1 MLQAQ
6 WTDEGIGVFDVE
18 PGPLKSGWVRL
29 KVSAC
34 GICGSD
40 LHTYRREL
48 PVILDG
54 VPGHEVVGTVME
66 GPGELSDSLYAV
78 EPWVVCGSCDM
89 CVSEKRHLCRERR
102 MIGARQPGGL
112 GEFVDV
118 PAYAVHPVSPEVSHL
133 VASIAEPMA
142 VCVRAIHRARLNA
155 DSRVLGLGGGTI
167 GLLSGLLAR
176 DSTVEVAISVRYPHQ
191 RLAARELGLTTIDED
206 QVALWASERKPDA
219 VIETVG
225 GSGGSLQ
232 QAVEVCRPSGRI
244 VILGVFTQ
252 SPAIDALR
260 VVVQELEMIGSFIY
274 SAGQQGSEFGEAV
287 SLLLRYRDEVAL
299 IQTHQFPLTSVAEA
313 FACANNKQ
321 SESIKV
327 TVLP

>member
-6 WTDEGIGVFDVE
+6 WTDEGICIFDVE
-18 PGPLKSGWVRL
+18 PELLKPAWVRL

-48 PVILDG
+48 PAIPGG

-66 GPGELSDSLYAV
+66 GPQELSDSLYAV
-78 EPWVVCGSCDM
+78 EPWVMCGSCDM
-89 CVSEKRHLCRERR
+89 CRSGKRNLCRERR
-102 MIGARQPGGL
+102 MIGGRQPGGL

-118 PAYAVHPVSPEVSHL
+118 PAYAVYPVSPEVSPL

-142 VCVRAIHRARLNA
+142 VCVRAIHRARLSVN
-155 DSRVLGLGGGTI
+155 SCVLVLGGGTI

-176 DSTVEVAISVRYPHQ
+176 DRAAEVAISVRYPHQ
-191 RLAARELGLTTIDED
+191 KLAAQELGLTTIDED
-206 QVALWASERKPDA
+206 QVVSWAGERKPDA

-252 SPAIDALR
+252 PPTIDALR
-260 VVVQELEMIGSFIY
+260 VVVQELELIGSFIY
-274 SAGQQGSEFGEAV
+274 GSGQHGSEFGAAV
-287 SLLLRYRDEVAL
+287 SLLLRYKDEVAR
-299 IQTHQFPLTSVAEA
+299 IQTHQFPLVSVAEA
-313 FACANNKQ
+313 FACANDKQ
-321 SESIKV
+321 NESIKV